1 MDPMLKSFRYVG
13 DRAIVALLLDYD
25 GTLSPIAQRPEMAT
39 IPPDT
44 KAVLER
50 LANHPDVFIAIV
62 SGRSQLNVKEMVGI
76 EGITYAGNHGMEI
89 LHSDGSS
96 FVHPMPDEYQG
107 KLENLLKELKREV
120 SEILFLKK
128 ENSGVYN
135 HQATKQS
142 IVKQIQ
148 IISYV
153 RYAMKELGSKIKEYC

>member
-1 MDPMLKSFRYVG
+1 MGPMSKSFRYVG

-62 SGRSQLNVKEMVGI
+62 SGRSQSNVKEMVGI

-89 LHSDGSS
+89 LHGDGSS
-96 FVHPMPDEYQG
+96 FVHPMPSEYQG
-107 KLENLLKELKREV
+107 KLEKLLKELNREV
-120 SEILFLKK
+120 CGILM
-128 ENSGVYN
+128 Y
-135 HQATKQS
+135 
-142 IVKQIQ
+142 
-148 IISYV
+148 ISF
-153 RYAMKELGSKIKEYC
+153 SKIF

>member
-1 MDPMLKSFRYVG
+1 MLKSFRYVG

-62 SGRSQLNVKEMVGI
+62 SGRSQSNVKEMVGI

-128 ENSGVYN
+128 ENSGVSPSN
-135 HQATKQS
+135 KTINCQTNS
-142 IVKQIQ
+142 NNIL
-148 IISYV
+148 
-153 RYAMKELGSKIKEYC
+153 R

>member
-1 MDPMLKSFRYVG
+1 MPKSFRYVG

-62 SGRSQLNVKEMVGI
+62 SGRSQSNVKEMVGI

-96 FVHPMPDEYQG
+96 FVHPMPAEYQG
-107 KLENLLKELKREV
+107 KLENLLKELNREV
-120 SEILFLKK
+120 CETLMYMSFPLILR
-128 ENSGVYN
+128 
-135 HQATKQS
+135 KQS
-142 IVKQIQ
+142 SDKQAYINIVH
-148 IISYV
+148 
-153 RYAMKELGSKIKEYC
+153 